1 MKVGLV
7 NIALELFSNKKFNSV
22 KNVIDMG
29 TKEMRVSFDQ
39 LKYAFDQTNIKFN
52 EKIQK
57 LKIFPKEKEF
67 QQNYFGRN

>member
-29 TKEMRVSFDQ
+29 TKEMRVS
-39 LKYAFDQTNIKFN
+39 LINSNMPLIKQILN
-52 EKIQK
+52 LMKK
-57 LKIFPKEKEF
+57 NSK
-67 QQNYFGRN
+67 N